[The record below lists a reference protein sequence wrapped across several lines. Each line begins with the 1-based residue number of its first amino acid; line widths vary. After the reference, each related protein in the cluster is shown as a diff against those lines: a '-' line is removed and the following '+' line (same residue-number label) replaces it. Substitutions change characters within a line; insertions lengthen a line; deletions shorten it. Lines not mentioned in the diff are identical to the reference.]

1 MPAIDCT
8 SRPVD
13 AALWLA
19 RAFVAGRRLR
29 VHAPLAPDHAHHVAV
44 EFVHPVIAGTRP
56 LEAVVTG
63 DSRGASD
70 ETTLAIGD
78 DDSDADLVISDDQP
92 DWAIVLSYHLLWE
105 LVQVALEHPGLVGA
119 ESAAGGDSTG
129 FLYPFLDAAERDE
142 TSLRAA
148 LQSSADAKK
157 EQSGRLARESV
168 ESNADTLASAA
179 KDIGQT
185 VSDGGRVLTM
195 GNGGSATDAAR
206 LTRMLRARGLSAE
219 SLCADYAV
227 TSALANDL
235 GAEHMFARQIDAFAD
250 AGDVLVGCSTSG
262 ASRNLLTAFDR
273 ASDIGLTTIGISGYG
288 GGSFDRHESVHH
300 CLAVQSASVHRIQ
313 EAQAA
318 LLTALCELVDCH
330 LETAVTVPERSR

>member
-8 SRPVD
+8 ARPVD

-19 RAFVAGRRLR
+19 RAFVSGRRLG

-44 EFVHPVIAGTRP
+44 EFVHPVVAGTRP
-56 LEAVVTG
+56 LAAAVTG
-63 DSRGASD
+63 DGRSAAA
-70 ETTLAIGD
+70 EATLIIGRD
-78 DDSDADLVISDDQP
+78 AGHADLVIRDDQP
-92 DWAIVLSYHLLWE
+92 DWAIVVSYHLLWE

-119 ESAAGGDSTG
+119 ERSAGGDSTG

-148 LQSSADAKK
+148 LQSSAEAKK
-157 EQSGRLARESV
+157 EQSERLARESV
-168 ESNADTLASAA
+168 ESNADTLATAA
-179 KDIGQT
+179 AVIGQA

-206 LTRMLRARGLSAE
+206 LTRMLCARGLPAE

-235 GAEHMFARQIDAFAD
+235 GAEHMFARQIDAFAYG
-250 AGDVLVGCSTSG
+250 GDVLVGCSTSG
-262 ASRNLLTAFDR
+262 ASRNLLAAFDQ
-273 ASDIGLTTIGISGYG
+273 ASKTGLTTIGISGYA
-288 GGSFDRHESVHH
+288 GGSFEGHESVHH

-330 LETAVTVPERSR
+330 CETGAAIPERSR